1 MVGESD
7 QAPADRMTLRTSQM
21 LRWQSVISGGPNFSA
36 AADAAIDTGDGGT
49 FSRLMISVEIW
60 IRLSVFDVIEEL
72 LFPVQRHEVHPLIR
86 FDSIWRGGR
95 SVPQRSSGRRRPR
108 SAFPLNESGDGR
120 LALPD
125 LFRE

>member
-1 MVGESD
+1 
-7 QAPADRMTLRTSQM
+7 M

-60 IRLSVFDVIEEL
+60 IRLSVFDVIKEV

-86 FDSIWRGGR
+86 FDITAGR
-95 SVPQRSSGRRRPR
+95 PIRSSKIIGPPAPKECLSAQRIRGRAS
-108 SAFPLNESGDGR
+108 SAS
-120 LALPD
+120 
-125 LFRE
+125 